1 MTRRINARL
10 DPDLARKIETLRRQ
24 TGQSM
29 TEIVKASLESYYVEV
44 TGARRPAE
52 LLAEL
57 IGSGVGPRDL
67 SVTYKSELT
76 RSLSKKRRA

>member
-1 MTRRINARL
+1 MPVAI
-10 DPDLARKIETLRRQ
+10 ARKVEALRKQ

-44 TGARRPAE
+44 TGARHPAE
-52 LLAEL
+52 LLAEFV
-57 IGSGVGPRDL
+57 GSGVGPRDL

-76 RSLSKKRRA
+76 RSLGKKRRA